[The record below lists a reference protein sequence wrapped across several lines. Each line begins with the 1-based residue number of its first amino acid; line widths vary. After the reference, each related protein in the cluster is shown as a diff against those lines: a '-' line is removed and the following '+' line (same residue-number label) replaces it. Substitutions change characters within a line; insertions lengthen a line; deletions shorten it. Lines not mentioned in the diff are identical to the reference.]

1 MALSEQLLSILKLL
15 DRARRPKLNLSQAV
29 EAGLVEALRRHE
41 RAQWLEKNR
50 AALDAYNEHVD
61 QHGVF
66 SDGLRVF

>member
-66 SDGLRVF
+66 SDGLRFF